1 MRVVTRASIESEQV
15 AVDQPRPLMDQRS
28 RAHQLGHGRWLSRAP
43 VLGKASPVAQED
55 SRLRYEDSRCG
66 RATNELREGLTM
78 AAEQSRKRQIAEQS
92 RERQIAED
100 NPREIRKVIAQI
112 EESLRVLSGIAQRTR
127 AKRLLVSGAAV
138 TGAALVA
145 KRLASRPSGLDFGRL
160 FERMPE
166 NAPPKLMF
174 RNISAIRDNTE
185 RILRLLESE
194 RTTAGP
200 ELRRD
205 PAL

>member
-1 MRVVTRASIESEQV
+1 MAVEQF
-15 AVDQPRPLMDQRS
+15 
-28 RAHQLGHGRWLSRAP
+28 
-43 VLGKASPVAQED
+43 
-55 SRLRYEDSRCG
+55 
-66 RATNELREGLTM
+66 
-78 AAEQSRKRQIAEQS
+78 RKRQIAEQP
-92 RERQIAED
+92 RKHFRRRQIAEA
-100 NPREIRKVIAQI
+100 NPPETQKVIAQM

-127 AKRLLVSGAAV
+127 AKRLLMIGAAV

-145 KRLASRPSGLDFGRL
+145 KRLASHSSGLDFGKL

-174 RNISAIRDNTE
+174 RNISAIRENTE
-185 RILRLLESE
+185 RILQLLESE

-200 ELRRD
+200 QPRQD

>member
-1 MRVVTRASIESEQV
+1 
-15 AVDQPRPLMDQRS
+15 
-28 RAHQLGHGRWLSRAP
+28 
-43 VLGKASPVAQED
+43 
-55 SRLRYEDSRCG
+55 
-66 RATNELREGLTM
+66 M
-78 AAEQSRKRQIAEQS
+78 AAEQSRKRQIAERLHKQS
-92 RERQIAED
+92 HKQPIAED
-100 NPREIRKVIAQI
+100 NPREIRKVIAQM

-127 AKRLLVSGAAV
+127 AKKLLISAAAI

-145 KRLASRPSGLDFGRL
+145 KRLASRSSGLDFGRL

-174 RNISAIRDNTE
+174 RNISVIRENTE
-185 RILRLLESE
+185 RILQLLESE

-200 ELRRD
+200 EPRRD